1 MGKSGMSWTSSL
13 VAAQADAAKRKSEA
27 AKEDPDIIDLDDEE
41 EIDDDEPQK
50 AVQPSSE
57 KKGIEI
63 SKVAPSKLVSDFNI
77 NSSLELKKVNKPSN
91 GEPVEK
97 KIKLSESMNESAEG
111 VEQIEE
117 IDDDED

>member
-1 MGKSGMSWTSSL
+1 MINILFCSIFQTMYICIL
-13 VAAQADAAKRKSEA
+13 Q
-27 AKEDPDIIDLDDEE
+27 
-41 EIDDDEPQK
+41 
-50 AVQPSSE
+50 